1 MATDRTKDIAG
12 GLAVG
17 VALGVAFGIALRN
30 TAVGLALGILLGVV
44 FFCWLVAK
52 ADQITKAFF
61 SHQLIWPQRPCR
73 GAQLGCGVTCRKKW
87 ATPSRDGPP
96 NKSGAKRNHRAVI

>member
-44 FFCWLVAK
+44 FLLAPRESGPNN
-52 ADQITKAFF
+52 Q
-61 SHQLIWPQRPCR
+61 
-73 GAQLGCGVTCRKKW
+73 GVLQPSAHLTPTPLPRR
-87 ATPSRDGPP
+87 ATWMWR
-96 NKSGAKRNHRAVI
+96 HV